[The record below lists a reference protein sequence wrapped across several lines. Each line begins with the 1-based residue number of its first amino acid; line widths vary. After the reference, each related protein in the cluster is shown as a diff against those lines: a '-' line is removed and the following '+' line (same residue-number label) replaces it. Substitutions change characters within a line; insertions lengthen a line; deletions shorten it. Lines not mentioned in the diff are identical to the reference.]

1 MQTDSASR
9 SAKGARMNT
18 IVKNTL
24 KHYHQSACGNLLV
37 GHLHNSGS
45 SFYAIRTEYRDQDRF
60 PGAYLLMLSTELDDI
75 DPPYLFKPAYE
86 FPMVIDLGKDWT
98 FDIQV
103 NEQLP
108 FLPVTHRPPL
118 VLKDGCFYLP
128 LHNDDVSYNCAT
140 GQIEIG
146 TLTQTMEDASY
157 MVSRSLYSI
166 SIPNP
171 QTPNKRTPVFHWPE
185 TKLEPVS

>member
-1 MQTDSASR
+1 M
-9 SAKGARMNT
+9 
-18 IVKNTL
+18 
-24 KHYHQSACGNLLV
+24 
-37 GHLHNSGS
+37 
-45 SFYAIRTEYRDQDRF
+45 
-60 PGAYLLMLSTELDDI
+60 
-75 DPPYLFKPAYE
+75 
-86 FPMVIDLGKDWT
+86 
-98 FDIQV
+98 
-103 NEQLP
+103 
-108 FLPVTHRPPL
+108 
-118 VLKDGCFYLP
+118 LKDGCFYLP